1 MGQGA
6 TKKSPT
12 PQAAA
17 NKPSNWK
24 QTFTGGGEASA
35 VDTQRRSRSAE
46 QKGSQTVVSSL
57 ELELL
62 VSGAAS
68 SPNLGLVSLKKDR
81 PGVEHKP
88 PSAGDLTAKGAG
100 GGGEPTRPLF

>member
-1 MGQGA
+1 MH
-6 TKKSPT
+6 P
-12 PQAAA
+12 
-17 NKPSNWK
+17 N
-24 QTFTGGGEASA
+24 A
-35 VDTQRRSRSAE
+35 VDTQRRSPSAE

-57 ELELL
+57 ELGLL

-68 SPNLGLVSLKKDR
+68 SPNLGLISLKKDR

-100 GGGEPTRPLF
+100 GGGSLQGLCFKLPGFCLRLGE